1 MSDALPTP
9 HLYRLAPI
17 LAARFVGAALLAL
30 AVVTLAVTAVV
41 GAAGW
46 APDLIILV
54 VALGLVGVL
63 TLGWWL
69 RARAWVLRCDEE
81 GYAVRLVRG
90 AGTRAARWKDVAE
103 AATATPAGTPCLVL
117 RLHDGATT
125 TIPVEA
131 LAVDREQFVREM
143 QRRLAAGQGLRPL
156 S

>member
-1 MSDALPTP
+1 MSTLPTP
-9 HLYRLAPI
+9 HSYRLAPTM
-17 LAARFVGAALLAL
+17 AARLLGPVLVGVALLVLLLTAL
-30 AVVTLAVTAVV
+30 VGFAGLSPDVLVV
-41 GAAGW
+41 GS
-46 APDLIILV
+46 
-54 VALGLVGVL
+54 ALGLAGVL

-69 RARAWVLRCDEE
+69 RNRAWVLRATEE

-90 AGTRAARWKDVAE
+90 AGTRAARWTEVGH
-103 AATATPAGTPCLVL
+103 AATTSPGGIPCFVL
-117 RLHDGATT
+117 HLKDGSTT